1 MMLQLSPSKRPSCN
15 ALLENSIILDHMSA
29 FNDLDSSVIK
39 ENNKK
44 PMIRCKSS
52 LLRTIK
58 LPKDLKVFFNFF
70 IHLTFPKDINCS
82 SSITKVQG
90 SQQKSKCLTSTS

>member
-70 IHLTFPKDINCS
+70 IHLTFLKDINCNPTS
-82 SSITKVQG
+82 ADL
-90 SQQKSKCLTSTS
+90 QKGYQ